1 MRIALTAPPVLGTII
16 HGIAELVKYRLPF
29 GVTANDYEYLAPM
42 YQIFAAAAARLTV
55 LRARAPFT
63 ELTPATSPCLPRST
77 PTIGNLVIEQWSGY
91 PLPPR
96 ST

>member
-16 HGIAELVKYRLPF
+16 HGIAELVKFRFPF
-29 GVTANDYEYLAPM
+29 GVTRDDYEYLAPM
-42 YQIFAAAAARLTV
+42 DQIFAAAAARLTV